1 MENLTAPHRKMFV
14 DGKWVESVTQ
24 KTIDIENPAHRGS
37 VLARVPRA
45 NGEDVDIAV
54 NAAATAFRKWRRVPS
69 KERGAALFKIAD
81 YIEENFEDFARI
93 NSSETGSAIRTQS
106 RREIRSAA
114 DIYRYFAGL
123 VSELKG
129 TTHPVDNDVLL
140 YTQREPYGVVGAIV
154 PFNDPM
160 VLSAVKIAPA
170 LAAGNTIVLK
180 APEDAPLG
188 TLALCQAFEQF
199 IPAGVVNII
208 TGYGEECGR
217 PLADHPL
224 VNKIAFTGSTETG
237 KLIMH
242 SAANRIV
249 PVSLELGGKSPQIV
263 FPDSDS
269 DKVADGV
276 IEAIRF
282 SRQGQSCSSGERLF
296 VHSAIY
302 DSFVDR
308 LVGKVNALSVGDPL
322 DENTYMGAINNSRQF
337 EKVLDFIKLGAS
349 DNKMQLL
356 CGGLTTEDGPFSEGY
371 YVRPTLFACERNDSP
386 LLNQEIFGPVMPIV
400 RWDDENEVIEAANS
414 TPYGLSAFVWTKDI
428 STALRV
434 ANNLDAGWVQIN
446 SGHSPRVGTPF
457 GGYKQ
462 SGIGREFSLESLL
475 DSYSQTKSIE
485 ISFE

>member
-1 MENLTAPHRKMFV
+1 
-14 DGKWVESVTQ
+14 
-24 KTIDIENPAHRGS
+24 
-37 VLARVPRA
+37 
-45 NGEDVDIAV
+45 
-54 NAAATAFRKWRRVPS
+54 
-69 KERGAALFKIAD
+69 
-81 YIEENFEDFARI
+81 
-93 NSSETGSAIRTQS
+93 
-106 RREIRSAA
+106 
-114 DIYRYFAGL
+114 
-123 VSELKG
+123 
-129 TTHPVDNDVLL
+129 
-140 YTQREPYGVVGAIV
+140 
-154 PFNDPM
+154 
-160 VLSAVKIAPA
+160 
-170 LAAGNTIVLK
+170 
-180 APEDAPLG
+180 
-188 TLALCQAFEQF
+188 
-199 IPAGVVNII
+199 
-208 TGYGEECGR
+208 
-217 PLADHPL
+217 
-224 VNKIAFTGSTETG
+224 
-237 KLIMH
+237 
-242 SAANRIV
+242 
-249 PVSLELGGKSPQIV
+249 
-263 FPDSDS
+263 
-269 DKVADGV
+269 V

-356 CGGLTTEDGPFSEGY
+356 CGGLTTEDGPLSEGY

-446 SGHSPRVGTPF
+446 SGHGPRVGTPF